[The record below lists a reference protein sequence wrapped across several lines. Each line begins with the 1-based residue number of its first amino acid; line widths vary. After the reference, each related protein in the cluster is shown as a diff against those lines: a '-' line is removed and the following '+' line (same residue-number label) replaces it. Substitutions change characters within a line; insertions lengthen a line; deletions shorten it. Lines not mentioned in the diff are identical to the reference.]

1 MVYENVVR
9 LCRERKVSIHQ
20 LEVQCGIGNGTIG
33 GWKTYGSI
41 PRVDTV
47 KKIAD
52 YFGETVDDL
61 LREKRGRKR

>member
-1 MVYENVVR
+1 M
-9 LCRERKVSIHQ
+9 
-20 LEVQCGIGNGTIG
+20 QCGIGNGTIG

-52 YFGETVDDL
+52 YFGVTVDDL
-61 LREKRGRKR
+61 LKEKRGRKR

>member
-1 MVYENVVR
+1 MIYENVLR

-20 LEVQCGIGNGTIG
+20 LEVRCGIGNGTIG

-41 PRVDTV
+41 PRADTV

-52 YFGETVDDL
+52 YFGVSTDEL
-61 LREKRGRKR
+61 LRGLAT